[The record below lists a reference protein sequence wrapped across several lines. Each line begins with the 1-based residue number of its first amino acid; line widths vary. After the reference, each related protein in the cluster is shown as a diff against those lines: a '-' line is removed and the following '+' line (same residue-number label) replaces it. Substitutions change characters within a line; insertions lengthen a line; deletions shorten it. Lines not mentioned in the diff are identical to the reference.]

1 MVIGFTLLGIKEIL
15 FSKRG
20 IDKTLELLVF
30 GFMFGYRTFDLI
42 PGLPLHPI
50 EVFIYCAILRIIIT
64 SPIKY
69 RQMSTPIL
77 IMSIFFIL
85 FLIID
90 VLTRYH
96 PYVFNEF
103 KNTFLLTL
111 IFYISQYIFFTK
123 SYLINLLKKYV
134 FTSTV
139 ISTLGICEYLYPS
152 YMASVFGYE
161 MTPDP
166 MFNSLFFNRLAFL
179 FWGSHLAANL
189 IPPLFPILLLLKADN
204 NSITKNNYF
213 LTSIIL
219 INLFAIY
226 LSGNRISWLILTILL
241 SATIFQYRSSLIP
254 YLKTYALIVT
264 AVFVVYIYSQPV
276 EGRYLSTFKAMSG
289 NIDSRYDSSSAAR
302 LKRANTAI
310 DSIIKYP
317 FGTGWWTQGWVH
329 SDILQVSASIGIIP
343 GILLLFSPLYLLLK
357 LFNKYSIAS
366 PELQSIY
373 FSLCGLVTFVIISL
387 SLNGSILLVQCGTPL
402 FLFWAVSD
410 GYLKSNV

>member
-1 MVIGFTLLGIKEIL
+1 M
-15 FSKRG
+15 
-20 IDKTLELLVF
+20 
-30 GFMFGYRTFDLI
+30 
-42 PGLPLHPI
+42 
-50 EVFIYCAILRIIIT
+50 
-64 SPIKY
+64 
-69 RQMSTPIL
+69 
-77 IMSIFFIL
+77 
-85 FLIID
+85 
-90 VLTRYH
+90 
-96 PYVFNEF
+96 
-103 KNTFLLTL
+103 
-111 IFYISQYIFFTK
+111 
-123 SYLINLLKKYV
+123 
-134 FTSTV
+134 
-139 ISTLGICEYLYPS
+139 
-152 YMASVFGYE
+152 
-161 MTPDP
+161 
-166 MFNSLFFNRLAFL
+166 
-179 FWGSHLAANL
+179 
-189 IPPLFPILLLLKADN
+189 
-204 NSITKNNYF
+204 
-213 LTSIIL
+213 
-219 INLFAIY
+219 
-226 LSGNRISWLILTILL
+226 
-241 SATIFQYRSSLIP
+241 
-254 YLKTYALIVT
+254 KTYALIVT

-373 FSLCGLVTFVIISL
+373 FSLCGLVTFIIISL